1 MFSIMPSIGT
11 WSLPNI
17 DTALT
22 QSSIATVDGVVTTT
36 APATNV
42 CWMSESWTSPVPG
55 GRSTSR

>member
-1 MFSIMPSIGT
+1 MFSITPRTGT
-11 WSLPNI
+11 ESLPNI
-17 DTALT
+17 ATALT
-22 QSSIATVDGVVTTT
+22 ASSIETVDGVVTIT